1 MLQIEYKNGLVEI
14 QTKTK
19 IYYVSEIVEI
29 SLDYELIQC
38 YRSESYDENTYRMY
52 TMILN
57 LLSSAKTKLIEHQ
70 EVQSLCT
77 RNWW

>member
-29 SLDYELIQC
+29 SLVYELIQC
-38 YRSESYDENTYRMY
+38 YRSESYDENTY
-52 TMILN
+52 
-57 LLSSAKTKLIEHQ
+57 
-70 EVQSLCT
+70 T